1 MVKTS
6 DPRLDRAAISMRTLR
21 ASKVF
26 KHMTKTIEKPN
37 NKSFDLESLKLQNLD
52 YEFYEEFKNSSES
65 IRQELLFLWEEV
77 GALNKKLEELEINE
91 ETNEETN
98 EEISENLD
106 IDNLQNGNENDLVE
120 IPIPKKMRL
129 FGP

>member
-37 NKSFDLESLKLQNLD
+37 SKSFDLESLKLQNLD

-77 GALNKKLEELEINE
+77 GALNKKLEELEVNQ
-91 ETNEETN
+91 ETS

-106 IDNLQNGNENDLVE
+106 IENLQNDNENDLVE

>member
-26 KHMTKTIEKPN
+26 KHMTKTIEKQDK
-37 NKSFDLESLKLQNLD
+37 KSFDLESLKLQNLD

-77 GALNKKLEELEINE
+77 GALNKKLEELEVNE
-91 ETNEETN
+91 ETNEEM
-98 EEISENLD
+98 SENLD
-106 IDNLQNGNENDLVE
+106 IDNLQNDNENDLVE

>member
-26 KHMTKTIEKPN
+26 KHMTKTIEKQDK
-37 NKSFDLESLKLQNLD
+37 KSFDLESLKLQNLD
-52 YEFYEEFKNSSES
+52 CEFYEEFKNSSEP

-77 GALNKKLEELEINE
+77 GALNKKLEKLEV
-91 ETNEETN
+91 NEETN

-106 IDNLQNGNENDLVE
+106 IDHLQNNNENDLVE

>member
-26 KHMTKTIEKPN
+26 KHMSKTIEKQDK
-37 NKSFDLESLKLQNLD
+37 KSFDLESLKLQNLD
-52 YEFYEEFKNSSES
+52 CEFYEEFKNSSES

-77 GALNKKLEELEINE
+77 GVLNKKMEELEVNE
-91 ETNEETN
+91 VNEVN

-106 IDNLQNGNENDLVE
+106 IDNLQNENENDLVE

>member
-26 KHMTKTIEKPN
+26 KHMTKTIEKQDK
-37 NKSFDLESLKLQNLD
+37 KSFDLESLKLQNLD
-52 YEFYEEFKNSSES
+52 CEFYEEFKNSSEP

-77 GALNKKLEELEINE
+77 GALNKKLEKLEVNE
-91 ETNEETN
+91 ETNEEMT
-98 EEISENLD
+98 ENLD
-106 IDNLQNGNENDLVE
+106 IDNLQNENENDLVE